1 MVAGAMSV
9 GLDFLDELPDGP
21 IGLAVSGGSDSVAL
35 LVLTVDWAR
44 NYGRSVFVVTLD
56 HGLRVEAAMEAEG
69 VAAICKDLRVSHDI
83 LHWDGHYKGN
93 MQDAARRVRQRLIG
107 DWAKERRLVAVA
119 TGHTRDDQAETF
131 LLRLK
136 RGSGV
141 DGLSGMAPWIEKDGI
156 LWVRPLLRQRRD
168 ALRATLASRGVSW
181 VDDPSNED
189 VQYDRIKVRNI
200 LKLMVETGI
209 SVDVIA
215 DTAERMRTARSALEQ
230 TTFDVAQIV
239 AEPRHIGSIRVNVTE
254 LERQSKEVQLRLLA
268 HALRWVSGSDYRP
281 RLTALKHALTAVFEG
296 KGHSLSGCL
305 ISKAK
310 AGVVEV
316 SREVSAVKVANAN
329 SGLFDGRW
337 VCDIAQGEW
346 RPLGAEGL
354 AHFPNWR
361 DTAEHRNALL
371 ASPSLWYNNELKS
384 APLFGNNL
392 IYKSRLRDG
401 PESFFNSILTH

>member
-239 AEPRHIGSIRVNVTE
+239 AEPRHIGSIRVNVTA

-337 VCDIAQGEW
+337 VCGIAQGEW

-384 APLFGNNL
+384 APLLGNNL
-392 IYKSRLRDG
+392 IYKCRLRDG